1 MLIIQTG
8 LINNDILF
16 EFFFTILS
24 FLKIEY

>member
-24 FLKIEY
+24 FIKIEC